1 MESLQ
6 TENEIFG
13 MVLGDEVVKAV
24 FTFVHNNCICF
35 VMEYIRGG
43 DLSVLLNKYES
54 FDVDTA
60 KFYIAEII
68 LAVEH
73 LHKNGIIH
81 RDLKPENFLIDNKGH
96 LKLIDFG
103 LSNVRKNFNKNK
115 LFDKCLELSMKKI
128 YT

>member
-1 MESLQ
+1 M
-6 TENEIFG
+6 
-13 MVLGDEVVKAV
+13 LGDEVVKAA
-24 FTFVHNNCICF
+24 FIFIHNNCICF

-43 DLSVLLNKYES
+43 DLSVLLDKYQC

-60 KFYIAEII
+60 RFYIAEII

-81 RDLKPENFLIDNKGH
+81 RDLKPENFLIDNTGH

-103 LSNVRKNFNKNK
+103 LSNVSKSYNKFK
-115 LFDKCLELSMKKI
+115 CIDKTLELSMKKM
-128 YT
+128 YS